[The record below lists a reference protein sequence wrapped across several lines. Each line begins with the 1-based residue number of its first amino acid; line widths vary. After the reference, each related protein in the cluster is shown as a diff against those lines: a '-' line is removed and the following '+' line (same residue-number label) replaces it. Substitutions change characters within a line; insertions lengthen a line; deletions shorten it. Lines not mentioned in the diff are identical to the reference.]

1 MNPRNEARKSRTRHS
16 EAAILFAVGPYK
28 FAIAASE
35 VDEIRDMHGL
45 MPVLS
50 KTAPIAVR
58 KIRFLLR
65 RERRN
70 YHVVD
75 ASMHFHLK
83 QSDASRVMV
92 LRGGSVALTADSID
106 RMTEITA
113 IAPLPHAF
121 QGEETLWF
129 RGVTLIGNAV
139 VPVVN
144 SKNVLTRVEV
154 ELASAALASE
164 GATA

>member
-1 MNPRNEARKSRTRHS
+1 MNPRNEARKTRVRHA

-45 MPVLS
+45 APTSLLS
-50 KTAPIAVR
+50 APIALRKVR
-58 KIRFLLR
+58 YLLR
-65 RERRN
+65 RERQN

-83 QSDASRVMV
+83 PSGPARVMV
-92 LRGGSVALTADSID
+92 LRGGLVALTADSID

-113 IAPLPHAF
+113 IAPLPRAF
-121 QGEETLWF
+121 QGEETKWF
-129 RGVTLIGNAV
+129 RGVTLIENAV

-144 SKNVLTRVEV
+144 SKTVLTNAEV
-154 ELASAALASE
+154 ELARAVLAAE

>member
-1 MNPRNEARKSRTRHS
+1 VNPRTEARKTRTRHA

-45 MPVLS
+45 APVPL
-50 KTAPIAVR
+50 KDAPIALC

-65 RERRN
+65 RERKS

-75 ASMHFHLK
+75 ASAHFHLK
-83 QSDASRVMV
+83 PSDPSRVMV
-92 LRGGSVALTADSID
+92 LRGGLVALTADSID

-113 IAPLPHAF
+113 IAPLPRAF
-121 QGEETLWF
+121 QGEETKWF
-129 RGVTLIGNAV
+129 RGVALIENVV

-144 SKNVLTRVEV
+144 SKTVLTNTEV
-154 ELASAALASE
+154 ELARAVLAAE

>member
-1 MNPRNEARKSRTRHS
+1 VKPRNEVRKLRTRHA

-45 MPVLS
+45 TPASLINGPM
-50 KTAPIAVR
+50 AVQKVR
-58 KIRFLLR
+58 YLLR
-65 RERRN
+65 RERRS

-75 ASMHFHLK
+75 ASMHFHMLP
-83 QSDASRVMV
+83 STASRIMV
-92 LRGGSVALTADSID
+92 LRGGLVALTADNID
-106 RMTEITA
+106 RMTDITVM
-113 IAPLPHAF
+113 APLPLAF
-121 QGEETLWF
+121 QGEETKWF
-129 RGVTLIGNAV
+129 RGVALIDNAV

-144 SKNVLTRVEV
+144 SKTVLSNAEV
-154 ELASAALASE
+154 EQARAILAAE

>member
-1 MNPRNEARKSRTRHS
+1 MNPRNEARKMRTRHA

-45 MPVLS
+45 APTLLRS
-50 KTAPIAVR
+50 APIALRKVR
-58 KIRFLLR
+58 YLLR

-70 YHVVD
+70 YYVVD

-83 QSDASRVMV
+83 PSDPARVMV
-92 LRGGSVALTADSID
+92 LRGGLVALTADSID

-113 IAPLPHAF
+113 IAPLPRAF
-121 QGEETLWF
+121 QGEETKWF
-129 RGVTLIGNAV
+129 RGVTLIENAV

-144 SKNVLTRVEV
+144 SKTVLTNAEV
-154 ELASAALASE
+154 ELARAVLAAE